1 MFVAKRLPKPTDTQA
16 LGTIIPVPLQAKCP
30 CSVHSIKWMS
40 TPPQECTR
48 PVSTIRSAHTGPG
61 SRHPPPLRWLAN
73 GHDLV
78 LIESLHCKPIQ
89 SLVSTVETHK
99 TVREA
104 YSYTQGPLVPFPE
117 RLAEPLSQSWSP
129 WKIKPLLQTCYTEK
143 PSGRAC
149 SSISNLHGTGL
160 GQGFCSL
167 AAWAPI
173 SRLLLMASGT

>member
-48 PVSTIRSAHTGPG
+48 PVSTIGSAHTGPG

-117 RLAEPLSQSWSP
+117 RPPGLQSPSANPGHRGRLNPSSKHATLRSFQEEHAQASPICMAQDLARASAPWQPGHLS
-129 WKIKPLLQTCYTEK
+129 LDCY
-143 PSGRAC
+143 
-149 SSISNLHGTGL
+149 
-160 GQGFCSL
+160 
-167 AAWAPI
+167 
-173 SRLLLMASGT
+173 